1 MTKQLAPDRSASHAP
16 SPPIFHAHE
25 DAAAWQAAAV
35 AATVAALGKAL
46 SETGRARLLVSGGS
60 TPAPVYELLA
70 TQPLDWSRIEI
81 ALVDERW
88 LPIGDPDSN
97 ARLIQETL
105 LTGPAAV
112 AKFTPI
118 RLPGQDFAGAVLAAN
133 QSSSPATIAL
143 LGMGPD
149 GHTASLFPNM
159 HELDQALASV
169 AYYVGVDASGCPGAG
184 PWRQRVSLTPAG
196 LAKAAMRLLL
206 IRGEQKRDVIQ
217 RALAGNDP
225 HELPIRAVFPL
236 PGEPLRIHWC
246 P

>member
-1 MTKQLAPDRSASHAP
+1 MPNLDVTRAV
-16 SPPIFHAHE
+16 SPPIFHAHA
-25 DAAAWQAAAV
+25 DAGHWIAAAV
-35 AATVAALGKAL
+35 ADTVAALKLELAASGH
-46 SETGRARLLVSGGS
+46 ARLLVSGGS
-60 TPAPVYELLA
+60 TPAPVYLA
-70 TQPLDWSRIEI
+70 LARQSLDWTGVEVG
-81 ALVDERW
+81 LVDERW

-97 ARLIQETL
+97 ARLIGETL
-105 LTGPAAV
+105 LTELARV

-118 RLPGQDFAGAVLAAN
+118 RMPGQEFAEAVLAAN

-149 GHTASLFPNM
+149 GHTASLFPDM
-159 HELDQALASV
+159 RELDQALDSL

-184 PWRQRVSLTPAG
+184 PWSQRVSMTPAG
-196 LAKAAMRLLL
+196 LAKATTRLLL

-225 HELPIRAVFPL
+225 HELPIRAVFSL
-236 PGEPLRIHWC
+236 PGAPLRIHWC

>member
-1 MTKQLAPDRSASHAP
+1 MPKPDVTRAV
-16 SPPIFHAHE
+16 SPPIFHAHANPE
-25 DAAAWQAAAV
+25 HWIAAAV
-35 AATVAALGKAL
+35 ADTVATL
-46 SETGRARLLVSGGS
+46 SGELVASGRARLLVSGGS
-60 TPAPVYELLA
+60 TPAPVYLA
-70 TQPLDWSRIEI
+70 LARQSLDWARVEVG
-81 ALVDERW
+81 LVDERW

-105 LTGPAAV
+105 LTENASV

-118 RLPGQDFAGAVLAAN
+118 RSPGQEFAEAVLAAN
-133 QSSSPATIAL
+133 QLSSPATIAL

-159 HELDQALASV
+159 RELDQALDSL

-184 PWRQRVSLTPAG
+184 PWSQRVSMTPAG
-196 LAKAAMRLLL
+196 LAKATTRLLL

-225 HELPIRAVFPL
+225 LELPIRAVFSL
-236 PGEPLRIHWC
+236 PGAPLRIHWC

>member
-1 MTKQLAPDRSASHAP
+1 MSNIDASAAVQ
-16 SPPIFHAHE
+16 PPVFHAHA
-25 DAAAWQAAAV
+25 DPGQWIAAIV
-35 AATVAALGKAL
+35 A
-46 SETGRARLLVSGGS
+46 ETSKSLQGELAGNGHASLLVSGGS
-60 TPAPVYELLA
+60 TPAPVYLA
-70 TQPLDWSRIEI
+70 LARQSLDWARVEVG
-81 ALVDERW
+81 LVDERW

-105 LTGPAAV
+105 LTGHASA
-112 AKFTPI
+112 AKFTPL
-118 RLPGQDFAGAVLAAN
+118 RRPGQEFSEAVLAAN
-133 QSSSPATIAL
+133 QSSLPATVAL

-159 HELDQALASV
+159 RELDQALHSL

-196 LAKAAMRLLL
+196 LAKAATRLLL
-206 IRGEQKRDVIQ
+206 IRGEHKRDVIQ

-225 HELPIRAVFPL
+225 HELPIRAVFSL
-236 PGEPLRIHWC
+236 PGAPLQIHWC